1 MKIKNAF
8 SVAEILVTVA
18 VLGVIAMLV
27 LNVVNGQDN
36 LQKEFVR
43 RYEMSVPKL
52 TDIAQFAAQNAD
64 TYEDWWADSNA
75 LSGLDC
81 DAENHSD
88 CLKRAFLSVSPQ
100 LEDCTTDDCKL
111 ILSDDDLKVVKK
123 ILGTGSSY
131 GINVNNLAHV
141 KMSTGATLGLLYYDA
156 ECNTELKS
164 NNDTSNRMVAKS
176 CGVIFIDV
184 NGNEPPNKFPTISD
198 DENGTVTVTDPFS
211 DRFMVAITKNSV
223 EHTELINLAANCADG
238 MTYDTTLKAC
248 TTPNS
253 CSVDTAAQEYS
264 KKVKEAHAS
273 NPELI
278 TLVYPDGED
287 KTDCYVVRCRTG
299 AHPSKTHTCP
309 TPCPV
314 GQVLEGGIYLSNG
327 GVIEDFEWSKKM
339 CCTPVNNQTDLNNIR
354 NNLSGT
360 YCLMADIEFDIN
372 GPGSTAAE
380 GWNPIGTA
388 STPFTGKFYG
398 NGHKISGLRI
408 MKNIVAIG
416 TTYPSMYAGLFGK
429 VGATTISDL
438 ILEDINFTLGGG
450 STTATAVIRAGAVLG
465 EGNGNSIVNNVLAS
479 GTIDASSSKLKT
491 NELGGI
497 IGRSGVVS
505 SSQSLVNLRYSP
517 NDCSNNTISVLGGV
531 IGVYGTI
538 NKSINWGAIDV
549 SPTCEYNKLYI
560 GGISGQQG
568 TVTDSFNG
576 GSVSVSSSVELT
588 ATSTAHHIGG
598 ISGIATSK
606 SITGVVNYGTVSSN
620 PKKVKVNNVGG
631 IVGSMTTGTLNS
643 AINMGTISGSGGETN
658 NISGIGG
665 TIGITAK
672 DTHNGNDTGTNNAK
686 FPLQFNRDCRKGSS
700 TNCYDAINAPNTL
713 LPEGDDAYSIWA
725 YKTPAAGAELN
736 PVDTLVFRWQC
747 KPYRE
752 DGFDCCRPR
761 YAKWEPDLP
770 ECPAP

>member
-52 TDIAQFAAQNAD
+52 TDIAQFATQNAD

-111 ILSDDDLKVVKK
+111 ILSKADKDVISNIFGAVGGLNAD
-123 ILGTGSSY
+123 
-131 GINVNNLAHV
+131 NLAHV
-141 KMSTGATLGLLYYDA
+141 KMSTGATLGLLYNDS
-156 ECNTELKS
+156 ECNTELKGA
-164 NNDTSNRMVAKS
+164 DNRIVRA
-176 CGVIFIDV
+176 CGLVFIDV
-184 NGNEPPNKFPTISD
+184 NGNEPPNRLPTQD
-198 DENGTVTVTDPFS
+198 DPFS

-223 EHTELINLAANCADG
+223 EHTELINLAANCAEG
-238 MTYDTTLKAC
+238 TTYNATLKAC
-248 TTPNS
+248 TIPNS

-264 KKVKEAHAS
+264 EKVKDKHKS

-299 AHPSKTHTCP
+299 ARPSKTHTCP

-354 NNLSGT
+354 NNLSDT
-360 YCLMADIEFDIN
+360 YCLMADIDFDPN
-372 GPGSTAAE
+372 GAGVSTDASRS
-380 GWNPIGTA
+380 WIPIGTD

-398 NGHKISGLRI
+398 NGHKISGLKI
-408 MKNIVAIG
+408 SKESACGSSHGGSCKN
-416 TTYPSMYAGLFGK
+416 TYVGLFAATN
-429 VGATTISDL
+429 GALISDL
-438 ILEDINFTLGGG
+438 ELENIDYSF
-450 STTATAVIRAGAVLG
+450 
-465 EGNGNSIVNNVLAS
+465 EGNAEIVRVGGITGLAALEEDTTTIKKSNTTIKNVVVS
-479 GTIDASSSKLKT
+479 GTISSSSVTDASGHKVYVGGLSGETGAVQNSVSNVNIDLQSIPV
-491 NELGGI
+491 EAYVGGI
-497 IGRSGVVS
+497 TGYTG
-505 SSQSLVNLRYSP
+505 
-517 NDCSNNTISVLGGV
+517 
-531 IGVYGTI
+531 I
-538 NKSINWGAIDV
+538 NKKVINNGSISIKRTSKDKTHTGGICGYCEVENSIN
-549 SPTCEYNKLYI
+549 N
-560 GGISGQQG
+560 
-568 TVTDSFNG
+568 
-576 GSVSVSSSVELT
+576 GSVSVSSTKDGLVE
-588 ATSTAHHIGG
+588 AGG
-598 ISGIATSK
+598 IVGNGKGKTISN
-606 SITGVVNYGTVSSN
+606 VVNTGNVSIDSKGTN
-620 PKKVKVNNVGG
+620 MVGG
-631 IVGSMTTGTLNS
+631 IVGAMANSGEKSTGKL
-643 AINMGTISGSGGETN
+643 INIYHQGS
-658 NISGIGG
+658 
-665 TIGITAK
+665 ITAE
-672 DTHNGNDTGTNNAK
+672 NGAENNKSNTGYLGTGGVTATTDSKLVVPFKIYMDSRASSPMPGHYDVLNKQNALIPNDGT
-686 FPLQFNRDCRKGSS
+686 
-700 TNCYDAINAPNTL
+700 
-713 LPEGDDAYSIWA
+713 YSIWA

-736 PVDTLVFRWQC
+736 PVDTLVLRWQC

>member
-81 DAENHSD
+81 EADNHSD

-223 EHTELINLAANCADG
+223 EHTGLLDISVNCADG

-248 TTPNS
+248 IIPNS

-264 KKVKEAHAS
+264 EKVKDANDS

-287 KTDCYVVRCRTG
+287 KTGCYVVRCRTG
-299 AHPSKTHTCP
+299 APPSKTHTCP

-354 NNLSGT
+354 NNLSDT
-360 YCLMADIEFDIN
+360 YCLMADIDFDPN
-372 GPGSTAAE
+372 GAGVSTDASRS
-380 GWNPIGTA
+380 WIPIGTD

-398 NGHKISGLRI
+398 NGHKISGLKI
-408 MKNIVAIG
+408 SKESACGGSHGGSCKNTNVGLFAATNGALISDLELENIDYSFEGNANIVRVGGITGQAALEKDTTTIKISNTTIKNVVVSGTISSAAISATKVYVGGLSGETGDVQNSVSNVNIDLQSIPVKAYVGGITGHTGKNKKVINNGSISIKRTSSDPTHTGGICGYCEVENSINNGNIAVSGNLGLDG
-416 TTYPSMYAGLFGK
+416 TTYS
-429 VGATTISDL
+429 
-438 ILEDINFTLGGG
+438 
-450 STTATAVIRAGAVLG
+450 
-465 EGNGNSIVNNVLAS
+465 
-479 GTIDASSSKLKT
+479 
-491 NELGGI
+491 GGI
-497 IGRSGVVS
+497 IGYGYDKKISNVVNNGSLSITTPAAKNWKGDIVGAMAPGSGNSGAGTLENIYSPILEESTDKSSAYGTLGKSGISITKNSKLVVPFKIYMDSRS
-505 SSQSLVNLRYSP
+505 SSPMSGHY
-517 NDCSNNTISVLGGV
+517 DVLNKQNV
-531 IGVYGTI
+531 LIPDDGT
-538 NKSINWGAIDV
+538 
-549 SPTCEYNKLYI
+549 
-560 GGISGQQG
+560 
-568 TVTDSFNG
+568 
-576 GSVSVSSSVELT
+576 
-588 ATSTAHHIGG
+588 
-598 ISGIATSK
+598 
-606 SITGVVNYGTVSSN
+606 
-620 PKKVKVNNVGG
+620 
-631 IVGSMTTGTLNS
+631 
-643 AINMGTISGSGGETN
+643 
-658 NISGIGG
+658 
-665 TIGITAK
+665 
-672 DTHNGNDTGTNNAK
+672 
-686 FPLQFNRDCRKGSS
+686 
-700 TNCYDAINAPNTL
+700 
-713 LPEGDDAYSIWA
+713 YSIWA

-736 PVDTLVFRWQC
+736 PVDTLVLRWQC
-747 KPYRE
+747 KPYKE
-752 DGFDCCRPR
+752 DGFDCCRPS
-761 YAKWEPDLP
+761 YANWEPDLP